1 MATTKY
7 IVLHTMV
14 DTYGQGDII
23 EGDIAGID
31 MKRLLDVGAIRKAT
45 AEEVKAS
52 DIAADPQAARGEQ
65 APPAAVAERVEK
77 GATVPPTDKGSK

>member
-7 IVLHTMV
+7 IVIHTMV

-23 EGDIAGID
+23 EGDIPNID
-31 MKRLLDVGAIRKAT
+31 MQRLLDVGAIRKAT

-52 DIAADPQAARGEQ
+52 EGATDPQATRGEQ

-77 GATVPPTDKGSK
+77 GSK